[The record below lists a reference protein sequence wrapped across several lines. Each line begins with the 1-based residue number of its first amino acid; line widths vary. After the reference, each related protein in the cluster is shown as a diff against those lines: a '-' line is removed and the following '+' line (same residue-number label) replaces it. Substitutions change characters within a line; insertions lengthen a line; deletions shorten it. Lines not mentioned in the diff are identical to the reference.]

1 MNTFVNQYETPRM
14 KTIFLLYFFVSVLSI
29 WNHKQP
35 YEGFQYKFLSV
46 IIHLEQIFYAETRV
60 LPKNTETLLASFS
73 TNKCLQE
80 FWYQR
85 C

>member
-1 MNTFVNQYETPRM
+1 MKTFVNQYETPRM
-14 KTIFLLYFFVSVLSI
+14 KTIFLLYFFVSVLSV

-60 LPKNTETLLASFS
+60 LPKKHRNIVSQFF
-73 TNKCLQE
+73 N
-80 FWYQR
+80 
-85 C
+85 